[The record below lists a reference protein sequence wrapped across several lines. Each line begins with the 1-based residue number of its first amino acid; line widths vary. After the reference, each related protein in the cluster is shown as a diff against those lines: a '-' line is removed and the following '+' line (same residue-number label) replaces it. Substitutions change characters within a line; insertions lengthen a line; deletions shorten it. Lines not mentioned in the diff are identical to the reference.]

1 MGAINVNIDAEAD
14 GKEKLEFSFSWNG
27 DREQIQRAMEFVTET
42 AIQIGVTAQE
52 FAQSALIS
60 LPETGIMQDE
70 GAQQVQM
77 MAIIFAILDY
87 AERQAEAP
95 GPILD
100 VVAKQDITVAIII
113 RDETVEIA
121 IEGAPSATDAGT
133 AYYFEEDRKL
143 QFTDEGL
150 RHFTEEE
157 RNQLVELHAQRGK
170 KFDEICGHLAGKL
183 GYGTY
188 ATLSDELKA
197 EIVEEAEELTEEW
210 DSEVE
215 MSDDPEQIKKTVAPE
230 PELQTLLAAHHQ
242 LGERILDIQN
252 EAIDRELD
260 ARQ

>member
-1 MGAINVNIDAEAD
+1 MLPIPEMHIQNAGYVLARLHRKCDDCTEAE
-14 GKEKLEFSFSWNG
+14 S
-27 DREQIQRAMEFVTET
+27 
-42 AIQIGVTAQE
+42 IQIGVTAQE

-60 LPETGIMQDE
+60 LPETRVMQDE

-77 MAIIFAILDY
+77 MVIIFAILDY

-95 GPILD
+95 GPMLD
-100 VVAKQDITVAIII
+100 VAAEQDITAEIFI
-113 RDETVEIA
+113 RNETVEIA

-150 RHFTEEE
+150 RHFTEEQ
-157 RNQLVELHAQRGK
+157 RRQLVELHEQRRK
-170 KFDEICGHLAGKL
+170 KFDEICGHVAGKL

-197 EIVEEAEELTEEW
+197 EIVGEAEELTEEW

-230 PELQTLLAAHHQ
+230 PELQTLLAAHHE
-242 LGERILDIQN
+242 LGERIVDIQD
-252 EAIDRELD
+252 EAIDRDLD

>member
-1 MGAINVNIDAEAD
+1 MGTINVNIDAEAD
-14 GKEKLEFSFSWNG
+14 GKEKLRFSFSWNG
-27 DREQIQRAMEFVTET
+27 DREQIQRAMDFVTQT
-42 AIQIGVTAQE
+42 AVQIGLTPQQ
-52 FAQSALIS
+52 FAQSILIG
-60 LPETGIMQDE
+60 LPETGVMQDE
-70 GAQQVQM
+70 APQQVQM
-77 MAIIFAILDY
+77 MAIVFAIVDY
-87 AERQAEAP
+87 AAAEVP

-100 VVAKQDITVAIII
+100 VVAEQDITAAIII

-157 RNQLVELHAQRGK
+157 RSQLVELHEQRSK
-170 KFDEICGHLAGKL
+170 KFDEICGHVAAKL

-252 EAIDRELD
+252 EAIDRDLD